1 MFDKPPKPIPSTE
14 NKNISKEHKK
24 GSLRL
29 WLSNFTTFG
38 PAVKDIKITGKE
50 NIRKIPEGAKVLVMP
65 SHLNDLSVPATI
77 HAVARDLDLVILN
90 ESTHHAS
97 GSQGE
102 PIMKASMKIA
112 GAEHFLPLDF
122 EKDEKS
128 GEKSPAA
135 FNPENFI
142 PAVEALEKG
151 KSVLVAAHNPA
162 REPLQN
168 LDNIKGGYGGVYL
181 AALTDAYILPVTV
194 QLSRAVMD
202 SKNLKTLMNRPN
214 ADIVI
219 GEPLKLEKIEGIE
232 NLSSIMKRRKDGNK
246 LTDEEVKEFSR
257 IVNALREQSQVVM
270 KHLSDQLVAHDE

>member
-1 MFDKPPKPIPSTE
+1 MAIQFC
-14 NKNISKEHKK
+14 
-24 GSLRL
+24 
-29 WLSNFTTFG
+29 NFRT
-38 PAVKDIKITGKE
+38 VKKDIKITGKE
-50 NIRKIPEGAKVLVMP
+50 NIQKIPEGAKVLVMP

-77 HAVARDLDLVILN
+77 HAVARELDLVILN

-128 GEKSPAA
+128 GEKSPVA
-135 FNPENFI
+135 FNPENFA
-142 PAVEALEKG
+142 PAIKALEEG

-162 REPLQN
+162 KEPLQN
-168 LDNIKGGYGGVYL
+168 LEGVRGGYGGVYL
-181 AALTDAYILPVTV
+181 AELTDAYILPVTV

-219 GEPLKLEKIEGIE
+219 GEPFQLPKIEGIK
-232 NLSSIMKRRKDGNK
+232 NLSRIMEKRKNGQK
-246 LTDEEVKEFSR
+246 LSEEEIKEFSR
-257 IVNALREQSQVVM
+257 LTNALREQLEIVM
-270 KHLSDQLVAHDE
+270 KHLSLQLSTNNE

>member
-1 MFDKPPKPIPSTE
+1 MFDRPPKPISSPDK
-14 NKNISKEHKK
+14 KNISKERRK

-29 WLSNFTTFG
+29 WLSNFATFG

-50 NIRKIPEGAKVLVMP
+50 NIQKIPEGAKILVMP

-102 PIMKASMKIA
+102 PIMKVSMKIA

-128 GEKSPAA
+128 GEKSPSA

-142 PAVEALEKG
+142 PAIEALEKG
-151 KSVLVAAHNPA
+151 KSVLVAAHNPS

-168 LDNIKGGYGGVYL
+168 LEGIKGGYGGVYL
-181 AALTDAYILPVTV
+181 AELTDAYILPVTV
-194 QLSRAVMD
+194 QLSRNVMD

-219 GEPLKLEKIEGIE
+219 GEPFKLEKIEGIE
-232 NLSSIMKRRKDGNK
+232 KISEIMEKRKSGQKLS
-246 LTDEEVKEFSR
+246 DEEVKEFLR
-257 IVNALREQSQVVM
+257 LTNALREQSEIVM
-270 KHLSDQLVAHDE
+270 KRLSEQLRTNNE